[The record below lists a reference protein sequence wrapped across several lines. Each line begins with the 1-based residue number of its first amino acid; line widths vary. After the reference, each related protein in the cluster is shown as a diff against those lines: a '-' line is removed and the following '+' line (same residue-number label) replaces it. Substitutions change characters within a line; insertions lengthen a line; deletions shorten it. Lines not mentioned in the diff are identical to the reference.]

1 MFFFKF
7 YLDDQIKQNYI
18 LLQNQCT
25 QLDNANR
32 AWQQFYDNQM
42 EMIKNQFK
50 DYLDFDKNLNF
61 DQIIQMIA
69 SEFQKQN
76 SPSGKI

>member
-1 MFFFKF
+1 
-7 YLDDQIKQNYI
+7 
-18 LLQNQCT
+18 
-25 QLDNANR
+25 
-32 AWQQFYDNQM
+32 M
-42 EMIKNQFK
+42 EMIKNQLK